1 MIGADEAAEAAKGA
15 SVVGSFGTIITL
27 WLMSNVVVV
36 CVMAH
41 WSTQRCEAP
50 VMNRNDDPYGF
61 HKNQPW
67 SGANAQLY
75 PQKTGT
81 IEIGLLDDTETSWC
95 VLGKHSV
102 KNDVKNDA
110 KNDVRRIQN
119 GNRNDSSKT
128 TTMISATQDDSMFS
142 LRRLYLTATTRDRQT

>member
-1 MIGADEAAEAAKGA
+1 MLVLAASWFRVSTLGMIGADEAAEAAKGA

-67 SGANAQLY
+67 SGANA
-75 PQKTGT
+75 TT
-81 IEIGLLDDTETSWC
+81 VSTED
-95 VLGKHSV
+95 G
-102 KNDVKNDA
+102 ND
-110 KNDVRRIQN
+110 
-119 GNRNDSSKT
+119 
-128 TTMISATQDDSMFS
+128 
-142 LRRLYLTATTRDRQT
+142 